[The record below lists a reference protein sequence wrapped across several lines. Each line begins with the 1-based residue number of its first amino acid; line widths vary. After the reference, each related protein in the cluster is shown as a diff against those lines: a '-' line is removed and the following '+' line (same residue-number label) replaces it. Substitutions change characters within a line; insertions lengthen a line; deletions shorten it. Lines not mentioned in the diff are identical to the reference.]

1 MTPWFL
7 LFLTIIFWGTAPI
20 LDKIALNKGTP
31 LQGLVI
37 RSVAIMVVL
46 CIGLLFTGKLKEA
59 FNVDVKSMAFFA
71 ASGIVAGLLGV
82 FTYYSALKVGNASRI
97 VPLASVYPMIA
108 FILGVLILK
117 ENFTFTKLLGT
128 LFVVLGVFLLK

>member
-7 LFLTIIFWGTAPI
+7 LILTIIFWGTAPI

-37 RSVAIMVVL
+37 RSAAIMIVL
-46 CIGLLFTGKLKEA
+46 CVGLLLTGRFKEA
-59 FNVDVKSMAFFA
+59 FCVDTKSMVLFS

-82 FTYYSALKVGNASRI
+82 FTYYSALKTGNASRI

-108 FILGVLILK
+108 FILSILFLK
-117 ENFTFTKLLGT
+117 ENFTATKLLGT
-128 LFVVLGVFLLK
+128 LFVILGIFLLK